1 MMKIVDFRPL
11 LDNNSPEEPHI
22 PIALNGNELQ
32 ELVSPVSCEEFVN
45 SYFARMSLN
54 VDGPPE
60 KFAHI
65 FSWDRLRQAL
75 ARGKNIPDK
84 RYNITASFTG
94 GEDSGSARR
103 MMEAHH
109 NQVVELLNAGATI
122 CITNIHMADPF
133 LAQWAQAIR
142 SQLNFTGTVGVNCYV
157 SPDGSGLPMHY
168 DKRVAT
174 TLQIAGKKRWK
185 FSVEP
190 AKVWPNS
197 NEVYEEGQVAE
208 DIGRLPATMEFRE
221 VELEPGD
228 MLCLPAGAWHSARG
242 IGFSLALN
250 LYFAP
255 RNLFD
260 QFIPLLQ
267 NFALANENWRG
278 GPPATIEKTQGNMPP
293 AVSEY
298 MRERIDEFHKM
309 VLEVIESP
317 DSLAE
322 PWLTSLT
329 HAPYTGWQPDP
340 LLPIPEV
347 TTHQRFRVM
356 PSSLRFIENQNKL
369 IIRCD
374 SGFLEF
380 PVSLAPTLKRLS
392 SELESFTIPDVL
404 SWQQKPDDPPSNEI
418 IPYLKTLYRSG
429 ILKRV

>member
-1 MMKIVDFRPL
+1 
-11 LDNNSPEEPHI
+11 
-22 PIALNGNELQ
+22 
-32 ELVSPVSCEEFVN
+32 
-45 SYFARMSLN
+45 
-54 VDGPPE
+54 
-60 KFAHI
+60 
-65 FSWDRLRQAL
+65 
-75 ARGKNIPDK
+75 
-84 RYNITASFTG
+84 
-94 GEDSGSARR
+94 
-103 MMEAHH
+103 
-109 NQVVELLNAGATI
+109 
-122 CITNIHMADPF
+122 
-133 LAQWAQAIR
+133 
-142 SQLNFTGTVGVNCYV
+142 
-157 SPDGSGLPMHY
+157 MHY

-185 FSVEP
+185 FSIES

-197 NEVYEEGQVAE
+197 NEVYEEGQVRE
-208 DIGRLPATMEFRE
+208 DIGTLPADMEFRE

-278 GPPATIEKTQGNMPP
+278 GPPATIEKTQGNMPQ
-293 AVSEY
+293 AVTEY

-322 PWLTSLT
+322 PWLTSLAHT
-329 HAPYTGWQPDP
+329 PYTGWQPDP

-347 TTHQRFRVM
+347 TADQRFRVM
-356 PSSLRFIENQNKL
+356 PASLRFIENQNKL

-404 SWQQKPDDPPSNEI
+404 SWQQTQESSSANEI

-429 ILKRV
+429 ILKKV